1 MTQFFLSV
9 SGVGDIEGRYLEGT
23 QSEVAYLCGA
33 GEEQPF
39 LEDVVGA
46 EAGVFLAETAAEFRI
61 IRHREKKNKRFDYY
75 EKTPAWPLFQ
85 RLLEKS
91 FLSMQSLIHFF

>member
-39 LEDVVGA
+39 QEDVVGA

-61 IRHREKKNKRFDYY
+61 IRHREKKIRGLIAMRKHLHGVF
-75 EKTPAWPLFQ
+75 FI